1 MRFWHWKSDDPTA
14 HIHKHLRLPE
24 LLCKLFDKLIRQIYK
39 IILTDT
45 CKKKVSGNN
54 IIDVAILI
62 TERTVKRQ
70 AIQFALLVADEH
82 NRLLVGIHSLDIS
95 ADCLLH
101 TAQIISNISYIRS
114 LFWLYH

>member
-1 MRFWHWKSDDPTA
+1 M
-14 HIHKHLRLPE
+14 PE
-24 LLCKLFDKLIRQIYK
+24 LLCKLLDKLVRQIYK

-45 CKKKVSGNN
+45 SKEEVPGNN
-54 IIDVAILI
+54 VIDVAILI

-114 LFWLYH
+114 LSWLHH